1 MYQLLLI
8 EKENGNLV
16 TGSHIQW
23 CSGKTLEEA
32 SAMARETERANSF
45 RINVAVV
52 DNGYDAYSL
61 GRTYTDV
68 VRLDRHASKGEP
80 LYETDENCSTS
91 AVNEKIRVDAKG
103 IITYVAPNK
112 EIVKLMEGDD
122 VQMSIRNLFF
132 KANPIAIGH
141 VVREEGNEFVLYN
154 EDNEIACFNG
164 ETCRI
169 YQVGSKL
176 ITFANLNGDGTIFFT
191 LTLKEAETA
200 LFPTDY
206 ICD

>member
-8 EKENGNLV
+8 EKENGRFV

-32 SAMARETERANSF
+32 SVMARETERTNSF

-52 DNGYDAYSL
+52 DSGYDAYSL
-61 GRTYTDV
+61 GRTYSDV
-68 VRLDRHASKGEP
+68 VRLDKHTSKGEP
-80 LYETDENCSTS
+80 LHKADKNCSAST
-91 AVNEKIRVDAKG
+91 VNEKFTVDAKG
-103 IITYVAPNK
+103 VITYIAPHK
-112 EIVKLMEGDD
+112 EIVKLVEGDD
-122 VQMSIRNLFF
+122 VQMSIRSLFF
-132 KANPIAIGH
+132 RANPITIGH

-169 YQVGSKL
+169 YQVGSEL

-191 LTLKEAETA
+191 LTLKEAEAA